1 MTGGLTAAEV
11 IVLLGLRPL
20 DDEGG
25 YFTETYRS
33 AYTLSAAT
41 LHGRYG
47 GDRSAKT
54 AIYYLITLEAFS
66 ALHRLPGDEI
76 YHFYLGDPLDLALIH
91 PDGRLETVRL
101 GADLRA
107 GERPQAIAPGG
118 VWQGS
123 ALVPGGVWAL
133 VGTTMT
139 PGFHFEDFEL
149 GDRAALLAE
158 YPHAAAVIERLTRT
172 GREP

>member
-1 MTGGLTAAEV
+1 MAIALTAEDV
-11 IVLLGLRPL
+11 IDLLGLRPL
-20 DDEGG
+20 EGEGG

-33 AYTLSAAT
+33 PYTLAAAT
-41 LHGRYG
+41 LRGRHG
-47 GDRSAKT
+47 GDRTAKT
-54 AIYYLITLEAFS
+54 AIYFLVTPASFS

-76 YHFYLGDPLDLALIH
+76 YHFYLGDPIDLTLLH
-91 PDGRLETVRL
+91 PDGRVEMIRL

-123 ALVPGGVWAL
+123 ALVPGGSWAL

-139 PGFHFEDFEL
+139 PGFHIEDFEL
-149 GDRAALLAE
+149 GELATLLDE
-158 YPHAAAVIERLTRT
+158 YPHAADVIHRLTRI
-172 GREP
+172 EP